1 VATKDGAVI
10 TLTRLSGQR
19 FALNADLM
27 ERIEATP
34 DTVITLVDGSR
45 HVVSERVEEVVD
57 RIRHFR
63 ASVVAMSQQ
72 LESQQL
78 AAEQVSAQNLRSAAD
93 AHVHHGTSTPLRLV
107 AHSGGEG

>member
-1 VATKDGAVI
+1 MI

-78 AAEQVSAQNLRSAAD
+78 ASDHLASPQLRSSLQSHAMDRSQPGAEP
-93 AHVHHGTSTPLRLV
+93 ASLRLV
-107 AHSGGEG
+107 AHSGGES